1 MSRIWGLVRL
11 FQAVARE
18 NLKILELSR
27 HRVFYSLE
35 SFPMQQLDSYTFP
48 MLSQLTIRDYAIV
61 DTLDL
66 ELDQGMTVITG
77 ETGAGKSIILG
88 ALGLT
93 LGDRADKSVVRSGCQ
108 RADINACFNLTGN
121 QAALAWLREH
131 DLLDS
136 DGDSDSCLVRRVVP
150 ADGNSRA
157 YINGV
162 PVTLGNLAELGHVL
176 MDIHSQHEH
185 HSLLRKATHQQ
196 LLDEFGVD
204 SQTLSNMRRHWS
216 DWQHNLHLMKNLTE
230 QAEEREAQRQ
240 LISYQVEELD
250 ELAPGD
256 DEFQQLEQEFQRL
269 SNADSSVATLQQAL
283 TLCQDDETYN
293 IGQAI
298 NQASSLLQSMP
309 PAGLKLENIV
319 ELLNTAAIQVE
330 EAASDLQL
338 QLDRIEINPERQ
350 QWVDERLADLHRVA
364 RKHKVRPDQLHQ
376 LHQDLSQQLAL
387 LQNSDQRLEELQQ
400 QDRELRNLYLDIAN
414 QVSKQRA
421 QAARKLAANINS
433 QLTLLGMSEAR
444 LEVKIS
450 AIQGNDPSA
459 QGLETLEFLVSTNP
473 GQPARALA
481 KIASG
486 GELSRISLA
495 IQVIT
500 AQTSRTPTLV
510 FDEVD
515 VGIGGGVARAVGK
528 LLRQLANH
536 TQILCVTHQAQVASQ
551 GQHHLV
557 VRKQS
562 TGKSTRTTITRLHDQ
577 EKVKEIARML
587 GGEEY
592 TDESLAHAEQMVV
605 SN

>member
-1 MSRIWGLVRL
+1 
-11 FQAVARE
+11 
-18 NLKILELSR
+18 
-27 HRVFYSLE
+27 
-35 SFPMQQLDSYTFP
+35 

-61 DTLDL
+61 DALDL
-66 ELDQGMTVITG
+66 DLDQGMTVITG

-93 LGDRADKSVVRSGCQ
+93 LGDRADKSVVRNGCS
-108 RADINACFNLTGN
+108 RADISARFNLAGN
-121 QAALAWLREH
+121 QTALSWLQRH
-131 DLLDS
+131 DLLDT
-136 DGDSDSCLVRRVVP
+136 DGNPETCLVRRVVP
-150 ADGNSRA
+150 ADGSSRA

-162 PVTLGNLAELGHVL
+162 PVTLGNLSELGEVL

-204 SQTLSNMRRHWS
+204 STLLSDMREHWS
-216 DWQHNLHLMKNLTE
+216 NWQHNQHLMKHLTE

-240 LISYQVEELD
+240 LVSYQVEELD

-256 DEFQQLEQEFQRL
+256 DEFNQLEQEFQRL
-269 SNADSSVATLQQAL
+269 NNADSSVATLQQAL

-293 IGQAI
+293 ISQAI
-298 NQASSLLQSMP
+298 NQARSLLQSMP
-309 PAGLKLENIV
+309 PSGLKLDDTI

-330 EAASDLQL
+330 EAATDLQH
-338 QLDRIEINPERQ
+338 QLDRVVINPERQ
-350 QWVDERLADLHRVA
+350 QWVDDRLAVLHRVA
-364 RKHKVRPDQLHQ
+364 RKHKVKPEQLHQ
-376 LHQDLSQQLAL
+376 LHQELTDQLNKL
-387 LQNSDQRLEELQQ
+387 ENSDLQLEKRQEK
-400 QDRELRNLYLDIAN
+400 DRELRNLFMDVAN
-414 QVSKQRA
+414 QVSKQRK
-421 QAARKLAANINS
+421 QAAKKLATRINK
-433 QLTLLGMSEAR
+433 QLALLGMNEAS

-450 AIQGNDPSA
+450 SNQGSDPTA
-459 QGLETLEFLVSTNP
+459 QGLESVEFLVSTNP

-500 AQTSRTPTLV
+500 AQTSKTPTLV

-515 VGIGGGVARAVGK
+515 VGIGGGVARAVGN

-562 TGKSTRTTITRLHDQ
+562 SGKSTRTTITRLKDQ
-577 EKVKEIARML
+577 DQVKEIARML
-587 GGEEY
+587 GGEDF
-592 TDESLAHAEQMVV
+592 TDESLAHAEQMVA
-605 SN
+605 SK

>member
-1 MSRIWGLVRL
+1 
-11 FQAVARE
+11 
-18 NLKILELSR
+18 
-27 HRVFYSLE
+27 
-35 SFPMQQLDSYTFP
+35 

-61 DTLDL
+61 DALDL

-93 LGDRADKSVVRSGCQ
+93 LGDRADKSVVRSGCE
-108 RADINACFNLTGN
+108 RADINACFNLGGN
-121 QAALAWLREH
+121 QAALAWLRAH
-131 DLLDS
+131 DLLES
-136 DGDSDSCLVRRVVP
+136 NGDSDSCLVRRVVP
-150 ADGNSRA
+150 ADGSSRA

-162 PVTLGNLAELGHVL
+162 PVTLGNLAELGQVL

-204 SQTLSNMRRHWS
+204 PKLLSEMREHWS
-216 DWQHNLHLMKNLTE
+216 AWQHNQHLMKHLTE
-230 QAEEREAQRQ
+230 QTEEREAQRQ

-250 ELAPGD
+250 DLAPGD

-298 NQASSLLQSMP
+298 NQASTLLQSMP
-309 PAGLKLENIV
+309 PAGLKLDPVV

-350 QWVDERLADLHRVA
+350 RWVDERLADLHRVA
-364 RKHKVRPDQLHQ
+364 RKHKVRPEQLHSLHRDLREQ
-376 LHQDLSQQLAL
+376 LDL
-387 LQNSDQRLEELQQ
+387 LQNSDQQLGELQQ
-400 QDRELRNLYLDIAN
+400 QDQKLRILYRDVAS
-414 QVSKQRA
+414 QVSRQRA
-421 QAARKLAANINS
+421 QAARKLATSINRP
-433 QLTLLGMSEAR
+433 LALLGMSEAR
-444 LEVKIS
+444 IEVKIS
-450 AIQGNDPSA
+450 GIRGDDPSA
-459 QGLETLEFLVSTNP
+459 HGLETSEFLVSTNP

-500 AQTSRTPTLV
+500 AQTSKTPTLV

-528 LLRQLANH
+528 LLRQLADH

-557 VRKQS
+557 VRKQTS
-562 TGKSTRTTITRLHDQ
+562 GKNTSTTITRLDDP

-592 TDESLAHAEQMVV
+592 TDESLAHAEQMVA